1 MREVKA
7 LKGPFWVGLG
17 LLPWLPLPALAQGDP
32 KAPSWKPIPKTDR
45 TVSPSRPAWQPVPTP
60 ATDHRTPQWTP
71 VPAEPGSS
79 PREPIQWYPLS
90 KQESSQLDADPPT
103 EPDSSVSTRPPAS
116 QAEAEALLDRLPLS
130 WADYPPVLR
139 LGMLPTAKVLDPDDL
154 QLAIGEVSPFNTGV
168 AGGTGLQNYLGS
180 IEMGLL
186 ENVQLSAYYTQA
198 DDPLPAI
205 IPSRSIQPDN
215 RWDAIAAGFRWRWA
229 QRPHLTASLDATFER
244 FSVKSGGTNS
254 FGTAENSCNI
264 FNSNCLSSVQTNNL
278 ISSFS
283 LPLTWQ
289 PNRSLEFTLTPGV
302 SFLPSSQGNANG
314 YGPFYGTN
322 IFVGAGLAYRPGARV
337 QVFGSAMLPLGPGS
351 NSFDADLVFSRRPV
365 YAAGLRYSLNPR
377 IALEGLLTNGYGLTP
392 STALLTLPSSDQVM
406 YAGRLIYTPTRR
418 DGPPFPSSQPGDHLR
433 LSGLSVA
440 SANLL
445 PAGESRIRFS
455 AASNGVLSA
464 RYDLGF
470 SNAFMFDLE
479 IGQVS
484 TGVDPV
490 DAFAAT
496 YMTPG
501 STTIR
506 GGGTAL
512 FFSQPRGDALSSALR
527 MSFGR
532 VLGETRYGYQFVE
545 WINSYQI
552 NPSVSVQLNPKLAW
566 SGTST
571 PAGFGLGL
579 NWRLTPWLTLI
590 PEGNLAAQGG
600 QSNWTLSLRS
610 CPSRR
615 FCLDLY
621 GTDALSFQDA
631 GQLLQA
637 AQPAVGMSMSWTF

>member
-1 MREVKA
+1 MLEFKA
-7 LKGPFWVGLG
+7 LQGLSWAVVGVVPCLA
-17 LLPWLPLPALAQGDP
+17 LPALAHGDP
-32 KAPSWKPIPKTDR
+32 QAPSWQPISEPDR
-45 TVSPSRPAWQPVPTP
+45 TVSPSTPAWQPVPTP
-60 ATDHRTPQWTP
+60 ARDQRLPQWTP
-71 VPAEPGSS
+71 LQVDPGTS
-79 PREPIQWYPLS
+79 PPKPVQWYVLPG
-90 KQESSQLDADPPT
+90 QESSQLDADPPS
-103 EPDSSVSTRPPAS
+103 EHDLSAVTRPPAS
-116 QAEAEALLDRLPLS
+116 QAEAEALLNRLPLS

-154 QLAIGEVSPFNTGV
+154 QLAIGEVSPFNTGL

-180 IEMGLL
+180 IEMGLV

-198 DDPLPAI
+198 DDPLPVF
-205 IPSRSIQPDN
+205 IPSRSIQPEN

-229 QRPHLTASLDATFER
+229 QRSRLTASLDATFER
-244 FSVKSGGTNS
+244 FSVRSGGTNS
-254 FGTAENSCNI
+254 FGVVENSCNI
-264 FNSNCLSSVQTNNL
+264 FNSNCLTPVQTNNL
-278 ISSFS
+278 IGSFS

-322 IFVGAGLAYRPGARV
+322 IFVGAGLAYRPGPRV

-445 PAGESRIRFS
+445 PAGESRIRFNG
-455 AASNGVLSA
+455 ASNGVLSA

-479 IGQVS
+479 VGQLS
-484 TGVDPV
+484 TSVDPV

-496 YMTPG
+496 FMTPG

-532 VLGETRYGYQFVE
+532 VLGQTRYGYQFVE
-545 WINSYQI
+545 WINSYQL
-552 NPSVSVQLNPKLAW
+552 NPSVSVQFNPKLAW
-566 SGTST
+566 SGAST

-579 NWRLTPWLTLI
+579 NWRLTPWLTFV
-590 PEGNLAAQGG
+590 PEANLAAQGG
-600 QSNWTLSLRS
+600 QSNWTLALRS
-610 CPSRR
+610 CLSRR
-615 FCLDLY
+615 FCVDLY

-637 AQPAVGMSMSWTF
+637 AQPALGMSVSLTF